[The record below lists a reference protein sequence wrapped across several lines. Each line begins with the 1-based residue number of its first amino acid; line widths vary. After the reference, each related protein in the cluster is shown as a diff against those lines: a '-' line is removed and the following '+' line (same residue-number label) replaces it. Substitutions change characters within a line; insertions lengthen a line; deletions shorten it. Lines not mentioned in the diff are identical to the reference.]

1 MLSTQ
6 MISRFLRRFSVLGV
20 LALLAT
26 LAREADAQE
35 RTEAERGDSTSRMLA
50 PVVVR
55 GIRIPAVIGGAGA
68 VLVTVDSLRLP
79 AAPLLEE
86 ALRAMPFILVQRNSR
101 GEMAISV
108 RGSDSRQTAILVDGV
123 PITLGWDHRSDVSLV
138 PITGATRIS
147 LVRGLSSLL
156 HGPNVLG
163 GVVEVSLADAMD
175 GGIAPSSLLLSS
187 TVDQFGGHA
196 FQAAG
201 GGAVGNGFTA
211 RVGVGYRDRPGLA
224 RAGGVIEPGKD
235 PDLRT
240 NSDAH
245 EVNAFGAFGWRGN
258 NGARLGLSA
267 TTYKADRGVPPEL
280 HLEDPRYWRYPDASR
295 TLVALSGR
303 TATGATPFGMGA
315 VEGSVGANFGRTRI
329 DSYQSAAYNDI
340 TGREN
345 GDERVLTGR
354 VAANHSLG
362 SRATLRASAVGAI
375 VNYDETLDSDPVNLY
390 EQRLWSLASE
400 ANWSPIA
407 STQISGGVALD
418 AADTP
423 ETGGKPATGRMS
435 AWGGRLGVTH
445 ITGGAGVRLHAALS
459 RRSRFPALRE
469 LYSGALGKFDPNPDL
484 RPEQLTAVEAGATTV
499 LGAVEVQAVVFH
511 HQLKDAVVK
520 VTTEGKKKRRV
531 NRDEL
536 RSTGTELLATWH
548 HSSGVELMGDLLL
561 QHVRILDPTSDAS
574 DRPENMP
581 QFRAGADLGVPL
593 PWSIRGLAGAHY
605 LGDQYCGNPIKGRPD
620 LHLGAKMQGDLGLER
635 DWSLGR
641 AASAVL
647 STLRTRLSMDN
658 FTDQA
663 AYDQCGLPQPGR
675 TVRLTVMVH

>member
-1 MLSTQ
+1 
-6 MISRFLRRFSVLGV
+6 MISSFRPRFSILGV
-20 LALLAT
+20 VALLAA
-26 LAREADAQE
+26 LVPEADAQE
-35 RTEAERGDSTSRMLA
+35 RTEQRRDTTERTLA

-68 VLVTVDSLRLP
+68 VVATVDSLRLP

-86 ALRAMPFILVQRNSR
+86 ALRAMPFILVHRNSR
-101 GEMAISV
+101 GEMEVSV

-123 PITLGWDHRSDVSLV
+123 PLTLGWDHRSDVSLV

-163 GVVEVSLADAMD
+163 GVVEVSLADAAA
-175 GGIAPSSLLLSS
+175 GATAPSSLILSS
-187 TVDQFGGHA
+187 TVDQLGGHA

-211 RVGVGYRDRPGLA
+211 RGGVGYRERSGLA
-224 RAGGVIEPGKD
+224 RAGGVIEPGPD
-235 PDLRT
+235 RDLRT

-245 EVNAFGAFGWRGN
+245 EVDAFGALGWHGR

-280 HLEDPRYWRYPDASR
+280 HVDDPRYWRYPDASR

-303 TATGATPFGMGA
+303 TATGTTPFGTGA
-315 VEGSVGANFGRTRI
+315 VEASVGANFGRTRI
-329 DSYQSAAYNDI
+329 DSYRTVAYDDI
-340 TGREN
+340 IGREA
-345 GDERVLTGR
+345 GDERVLTAR
-354 VAANHSLG
+354 VAADHSLG
-362 SRATLRASAVGAI
+362 ARATLRAAAVGAV
-375 VNYDETLDSDPVNLY
+375 VNYDETLDDDPVNLY

-400 ANWSPIA
+400 ASWSPAA
-407 STQISGGVALD
+407 STQISGGLALD

-423 ETGGKPATGRMS
+423 ESGDKPPTGRMS
-435 AWGGRLGVTH
+435 AWGGRVGVTH
-445 ITGGAGVRLHAALS
+445 ITSARGVRLHAALS

-484 RPEQLTAVEAGATTV
+484 KPEQLTAAEAGATTV
-499 LGAVEVQAVVFH
+499 LGAVELQAVAFH

-520 VTTEGKKKRRV
+520 VATEGKKKRRV

-548 HSSGVELMGDLLL
+548 HRSGVELMGDLLL
-561 QHVRILDPTSDAS
+561 QRVRVIDPTIDAS

-581 QFRAGADLGVPL
+581 QIRGGAQLGVPL
-593 PWSIRGLAGAHY
+593 AWSVRGLASAHY
-605 LGDQYCGNPIKGRPD
+605 LGDQYCVNPNKGPD
-620 LHLGAKMQGDLGLER
+620 LHLGANMQGNVALER

-641 AASAVL
+641 AARAVL
-647 STLRTRLSMDN
+647 STLRTRLSVDN

>member
-1 MLSTQ
+1 MTF
-6 MISRFLRRFSVLGV
+6 RFLPRFSVLGA

-26 LAREADAQE
+26 FAPEADAQE
-35 RTEAERGDSTSRMLA
+35 RPQAQRRDSISRRLE

-68 VLVTVDSLRLP
+68 VVATVDSLRLP

-86 ALRAMPFILVQRNSR
+86 ALRAMPFILVHRNSR
-101 GEMAISV
+101 GEMEISV
-108 RGSDSRQTAILVDGV
+108 RGSDSRQTAILLDGV
-123 PITLGWDHRSDVSLV
+123 PLSLGWDNRSDVSLV
-138 PITGATRIS
+138 PITGATSIR

-163 GVVEVSLADAMD
+163 GVVEVSLANALD
-175 GGIAPSSLLLSS
+175 GSVAPTSLTLAS

-201 GGAVGNGFTA
+201 GGAVGNGFSA
-211 RVGVGYRDRPGLA
+211 RAGAGYRDRPGLA
-224 RAGGVIEPGKD
+224 RAGGVVEPGPD

-240 NSDAH
+240 NSAAH
-245 EVNAFGAFGWRGN
+245 EVDAFGALGWRGD

-280 HLEDPRYWRYPDASR
+280 HVEDPRYWRYPDASR

-303 TATGATPFGMGA
+303 TATGTTPFGTGA
-315 VEGSVGANFGRTRI
+315 VEASVGANFGRTRI
-329 DSYQSAAYNDI
+329 DSYKTAAFTDI
-340 TGREN
+340 KGREA
-345 GDERVLTGR
+345 GDERVLTAR
-354 VAANHSLG
+354 VAADHSLG
-362 SRATLRASAVGAI
+362 SRATLRAAAVGAV
-375 VNYDETLDSDPVNLY
+375 VNYDETLDADPVNKY

-400 ANWSPIA
+400 ANWSPIP
-407 STQISGGVALD
+407 STQFSGGVALD

-423 ETGGKPATGRMS
+423 EAGGKQATGRMS
-435 AWGGRLGVTH
+435 AWGGRVGVTH
-445 ITGGAGVRLHAALS
+445 VTSGEAVRLHAALS

-469 LYSGALGKFDPNPDL
+469 LYSGALGRFDPNPNL
-484 RPEQLTAVEAGATTV
+484 RPEQLTAVEGGATTV
-499 LGAVEVQAVVFH
+499 LGPVELQAVVFH

-520 VTTEGKKKRRV
+520 VATEGRKQRRV

-536 RSTGTELLATWH
+536 RSTGTELLAAWRH
-548 HSSGVELMGDLLL
+548 PSGVELMGDLLL
-561 QHVRILDPTSDAS
+561 QRVRISDPTADAS

-581 QFRAGADLGVPL
+581 QIRGGAELGVPL
-593 PWSIRGLAGAHY
+593 PWSVRGLAGVNY
-605 LGDQYCGNPIKGRPD
+605 LGDQYCLNPNKGPD
-620 LHLGAKMQGDLGLER
+620 LHLGANMQGDIGLER

-647 STLRTRLSMDN
+647 STLRTRLSADN
-658 FTDQA
+658 FTNQA
-663 AYDQCGLPQPGR
+663 TYDQCGLPQPGR